1 MTSHRRILGFRC
13 GIIIEI
19 QNRTRGI
26 AARLCMIHLNKNI
39 SCQRNEIRQWR
50 YDRKISKNYLQHFV
64 TETEISQAL
73 ANYTPVSPIFALMSF
88 IGVSPSDFIALL
100 NGLRRL
106 YKILQKEAVAGF
118 KRHVRIYRNF
128 FNEAYIL
135 AELAET
141 DHTQRGVFL
150 RQCIQ
155 DTEHLLRGFFTK
167 IEEFRPHLSHRR
179 STNWIALPKR
189 TFAKIKWALHSKELD
204 GLCRDLED
212 ELNHIFRVSQ
222 MTSVT
227 YVPD

>member
-1 MTSHRRILGFRC
+1 
-13 GIIIEI
+13 
-19 QNRTRGI
+19 
-26 AARLCMIHLNKNI
+26 MIHLNKNI
-39 SCQRNEIRQWR
+39 SCQRNETRQWR
-50 YDRKISKNYLQHFV
+50 YDKKDFQELLPALRYRNRK
-64 TETEISQAL
+64 SQAL
-73 ANYTPVSPIFALMSF
+73 ANYTPVSPISALMSF

-106 YKILQKEAVAGF
+106 YKILHKEAEAGF

-135 AELAET
+135 SELAET
-141 DHTQRGVFL
+141 DHTPRGAFL
-150 RQCIQ
+150 RQCVQ

-179 STNWIALPKR
+179 GRNWIALPKR